1 MIYNIAII
9 IKENKE
15 QSLTP
20 TKIIRNDKNK
30 EKEQS
35 LIPTKYTHWQVMSG
49 ERGIYYIKVGDG
61 ERFQWLKSCGPL
73 PGHGQLVRFIQKEIT
88 AFEADKAIKEQLA
101 PYGKVVDSGFLN

>member
-15 QSLTP
+15 KSLT
-20 TKIIRNDKNK
+20 
-30 EKEQS
+30 
-35 LIPTKYTHWQVMSG
+35 PTKYTHWQVMSG

-73 PGHGQLVRFIQKEIT
+73 PGHGQLVRFVQKEIA